1 MNIDNETK
9 FEEHI
14 EAALLASPLYIK
26 RTPGDFDIKRRVD
39 PNMLWQFLHAQPD
52 TWNRLVK
59 RFKTGD
65 AALDA
70 VIKDYNSKL
79 DNGHSLVDILRKG
92 LKIQGIPIKLMQ
104 TKPTLAGEDSALH
117 QLYLAN
123 RFAVVRQMRYSLD
136 KADKGNE
143 LDLCILLN
151 GFPIIT
157 AELKTKAP
165 DRTTPTASGNTATT
179 ATRRIRCSAL
189 RWCISSS
196 TTTMPS

>member
-1 MNIDNETK
+1 MNPDNETK

-26 RTPGDFDIKRRVD
+26 RSPGDFDIKRRVD
-39 PNMLWQFLHAQPD
+39 PDMLWQFLHAQTD

-165 DRTTPTASGNTATT
+165 DRTTPTVSGSIAMT
-179 ATRRIRCSAL
+179 ATRRIRCSA
-189 RWCISSS
+189 RHWCISSS